1 MKKSKTD
8 FIKYHFLSKLLY
20 NLLFFGGIVLLY
32 GSINTVKAQQDQEQ
46 NTGQKQVLPPKKT
59 AISFVPTYIFRST
72 LQIGFQRFNKYQDR
86 SFVLYGGITGLSHE
100 YLKETGYNLEAQ
112 YRFYVKRFKVETN
125 QNNKAYQQGI
135 YVGVWTRGE
144 QIDQKYD
151 YKDVSYLDN
160 EGRENNL
167 TYKGTQHIESLS
179 GGIQFGFQQTF
190 AQHFFIDI
198 YVGGGYRGAN
208 VETKTEIQNTAKI
221 QHEKVLRWHNGIFNR
236 TYKGVLPRAG
246 FSLGVVF

>member
-1 MKKSKTD
+1 MKP
-8 FIKYHFLSKLLY
+8 IFLMKIIY
-20 NLLFFGGIVLLY
+20 NLVVVITIILIYASTNQL
-32 GSINTVKAQQDQEQ
+32 KAQQEKNQ
-46 NTGQKQVLPPKKT
+46 NPTQNQVLPPKKT

-72 LQIGFQRFNKYQDR
+72 LQIGIQRFNKYQDR

-112 YRFYVKRFKVETN
+112 YRFYVKRFKVGTN

-135 YVGVWTRGE
+135 YVGVWARGE
-144 QIDQKYD
+144 QFDQKYD

-160 EGRENNL
+160 EGIENNL

-208 VETKTEIQNTAKI
+208 VETKTEIQNTEKI
-221 QHEKVLRWHNGIFNR
+221 QHEKILRWHNGIFNR

-246 FSLGVVF
+246 FGLGVVF

>member
-1 MKKSKTD
+1 MKP
-8 FIKYHFLSKLLY
+8 IFLTKITYNLVIVIGSILLY
-20 NLLFFGGIVLLY
+20 ASTNPL
-32 GSINTVKAQQDQEQ
+32 KAQQEQ
-46 NTGQKQVLPPKKT
+46 TQTQNQVLPPKKT

-72 LQIGFQRFNKYQDR
+72 LQIGVQRFNKYQDR

-135 YVGVWTRGE
+135 YVGVWTRAE
-144 QIDQKYD
+144 QFEQKYD
-151 YKDVSYLDN
+151 YKEVFYLDN
-160 EGRENNL
+160 EGIENNL
-167 TYKGTQHIESLS
+167 TYKGNQNIKSLS

-190 AQHFFIDI
+190 AGHFFIDL

-208 VETKTEIQNTAKI
+208 VEMKTEIQNTEKM
-221 QHEKVLRWHNGIFNR
+221 QHKEILRWHNGIFNR

-246 FSLGVVF
+246 FGLGVVF